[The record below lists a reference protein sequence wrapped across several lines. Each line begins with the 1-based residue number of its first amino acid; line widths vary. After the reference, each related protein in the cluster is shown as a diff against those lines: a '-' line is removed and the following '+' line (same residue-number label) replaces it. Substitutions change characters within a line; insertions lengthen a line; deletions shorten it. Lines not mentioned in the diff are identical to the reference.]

1 MNEKLVV
8 YDSESAP
15 GGPSGR
21 QQQQQQSKPTGQVF
35 DMDYSQEKQ
44 HYPPHP
50 HQQQQQSGL
59 SGRPNCLLQQYSY
72 NQPRNYDN
80 SYTAT
85 NNNKY
90 FQFFTRQSDLKY
102 NYSDS
107 DEPSSFYQPMPL
119 NNYPSHRHTNHRIRK
134 SERLPKHK
142 YFEHMLHQKI
152 SNSHLSMLS
161 YPYNQSSTPPTV
173 ALFKSGSISTSRDN
187 VGVEDDGDELSLSVH
202 APPPPPPAV
211 PRHHVAILPSPETAF
226 KPINHQSIE
235 RITSSSSQSIHELT
249 GFSGGGIGDSGVTVM
264 SGSSRNKMNSTPNL
278 LDFSSSSSYNT
289 NTINTTANSAHY
301 NNNSNN
307 SNVLFHKHQ
316 QLQMQLQQLKQLQ
329 RQDNQQAT
337 RMPTFK
343 TNCTTKSMEE
353 LLRRQKKLDH
363 LQYCLQRYEI
373 EREEAG
379 QAIRRIEERMQE
391 LEARATDLLEFDIS
405 KNLNNDNSINCVQQW
420 RNSSS
425 TVYNQADRLS
435 SNDLEN
441 QYISWL
447 KSIENATNNNNLKT
461 SFSIENDGGNADNY
475 AQNNYMYI
483 ESSLNETPPSSNQQP
498 RQRCSLE
505 HTFNNNVT
513 KPMHN
518 SSPESKR
525 NLLLEHLLIQ
535 RQRLAT
541 ADASVASLAKRLLLL
556 NSNAKSQQ
564 DSTLDKKFQQR
575 KLSAYSSNPNEQ
587 STPAFDELTDSS
599 SLYNNQQIMTS
610 STISNVLRNS
620 KLMMNSCYTNP
631 TVQNDV
637 TSGPVGGGVSGSEAG
652 AGSTSGLFQYRY
664 PHSWEDD
671 ILPRRNSPNNKQA
684 ILQKSSTIERTSSS
698 SIKYLLDSPQLNSSL
713 KSTNTQRKFAE
724 LSPANYTSTNNT
736 NNNNNNSNSVNTEL
750 SGLQQNDLSAVVSAE
765 RRRLPTPIRT
775 DLATWCIGSYSN
787 KIPQLSKLTGLQRA
801 SENGY
806 IELAN
811 ASSSSPVPE
820 EDYTSRLLRGT
831 SKTQLPS
838 RRYFNINAT
847 LNNSMTGLLTPV
859 NCPLSSTLPLSYS
872 DKMLPRQS
880 SSLSQTPAPLM
891 KQQSQP
897 APPLPPKP
905 ISGKPQTFVDSQ
917 EHLSAE
923 DEEVYKFMSRSFDN
937 NEELDADFQ
946 PLNRNFT
953 DSKQRPLPPPYYVN
967 INDDNNN
974 NEKLLNQRKFPH
986 KITRT
991 LNNSSN
997 KTVQQIKETAKSI
1010 HEQLGFGTIAQQSS
1024 SSTTSLNDLHKEDK
1038 MNNNNNNSR
1047 INMIKCKKVFNS
1059 TEMKNS
1065 SDINQIQKVKRYV
1078 KQKPEYAFNLR
1089 DYLQSLHH
1097 PVDNLSLKSSDTSAL
1112 PEANTGM
1119 CLSSILGSWITS
1131 RTSKAQ
1137 KLLLAEDESLD
1148 YFQCKIILTGRICGG
1163 YLWIM
1168 KKPSRNRNNIWDS
1181 IKRRVA
1187 AHDSTANHSTTS
1199 DNDKRNKRIV
1209 VRSSSQARWS
1219 RKWLSCDMLE
1229 QKIFICERKGNGR
1242 IDCTINFSIIKD
1254 VHQSSTEQL
1263 LDCQKSFS
1271 SNKNTQRSS
1280 YSLSGNNPNNNTE
1293 IKSNLN
1299 QDNSRIIL
1307 DSKDNQQHQQQQQ
1320 QQLSSTPTTMKC
1332 INNTETTSTATT
1344 INCTEKTETFFC
1356 LETTL
1361 HTFFLMA
1368 PSSEL
1373 TRLWMDVLKQAMK
1386 MASSSSME

>member
-946 PLNRNFT
+946 
-953 DSKQRPLPPPYYVN
+953 
-967 INDDNNN
+967 
-974 NEKLLNQRKFPH
+974 
-986 KITRT
+986 
-991 LNNSSN
+991 
-997 KTVQQIKETAKSI
+997 
-1010 HEQLGFGTIAQQSS
+1010 
-1024 SSTTSLNDLHKEDK
+1024 
-1038 MNNNNNNSR
+1038 
-1047 INMIKCKKVFNS
+1047 
-1059 TEMKNS
+1059 
-1065 SDINQIQKVKRYV
+1065 IQKVKRYV